1 MFNEDFYLPLYLPL
15 WDQTQQNLPSHG
27 NLSAGIFK
35 QSRNLVGI
43 GLSYRPARLHRLAE
57 SIPWNASM
65 TSVTTKKMGMVE
77 LPSYPS
83 KRADPWPPWL
93 PWAGAVLKGTQ
104 EWEFFWLHC
113 KKCRRTFFRIPSWCW
128 KNTISLMKF
137 FFCPPMCF
145 FFYPAN
151 EQGHSLSLSKK
162 FDSDKEL
169 LYPIFSL
176 SKKFDS
182 DGRTHWLND
191 LLLILKNCI

>member
-1 MFNEDFYLPLYLPL
+1 MSQGSVVCQPLTTLADKKHGRLRGKMWDWSLDFPLYAAVHSWVVGRGTAFGVTYPPRRELHSTDEHQLFPSSLPKSASL
-15 WDQTQQNLPSHG
+15 MTASIRWSPLLQ
-27 NLSAGIFK
+27 LSK
-35 QSRNLVGI
+35 
-43 GLSYRPARLHRLAE
+43 
-57 SIPWNASM
+57 
-65 TSVTTKKMGMVE
+65 
-77 LPSYPS
+77 
-83 KRADPWPPWL
+83 
-93 PWAGAVLKGTQ
+93 
-104 EWEFFWLHC
+104 LHC

-137 FFCPPMCF
+137 FCCPPMCF

-182 DGRTHWLND
+182 DNEG
-191 LLLILKNCI
+191 LIDSMTFFSS